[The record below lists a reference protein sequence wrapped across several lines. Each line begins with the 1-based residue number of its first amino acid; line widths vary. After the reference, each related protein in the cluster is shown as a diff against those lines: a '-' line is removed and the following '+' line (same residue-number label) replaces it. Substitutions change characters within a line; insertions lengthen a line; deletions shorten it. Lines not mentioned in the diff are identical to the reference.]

1 LYVVVELSNTLR
13 LSIVV
18 PALDEAEELAR
29 HLPGTLAVA
38 DQVVVSDGGSADG
51 TVEVARRL
59 GAVVVEGTA
68 GRGGQLN
75 RGAAAAD
82 ADLLLFLHADTAL
95 PGDGVA
101 RVHEAI
107 AAGAVGGGFRLR
119 FDAAGPALALGARLI
134 NLRTRLTRCPLGD
147 QGQFVT
153 RTAFDTLGGFRDWPI
168 LEDLDFARRLKRL
181 GPLVLLPAQV
191 TTSARRFLDGG
202 WPRTVA
208 TNWLI
213 WGLYFLGVPP
223 PRLAR
228 LYGKVR

>member
-1 LYVVVELSNTLR
+1 LQ

-18 PALDEAEELAR
+18 PTLDEATQLGR
-29 HLPGTLAVA
+29 HLTRALEVA

-51 TVEVARRL
+51 TVEIARRL
-59 GAVVVEGTA
+59 GALVVAGPP

-82 ADLLLFLHADTAL
+82 GDLLLFLHADTAL
-95 PGDGVA
+95 PADAGASIRGAVA
-101 RVHEAI
+101 G
-107 AAGAVGGGFRLR
+107 GAVGGGFRVRFEAGGPTLR
-119 FDAAGPALALGARLI
+119 LGARLI
-134 NLRTRLTRCPLGD
+134 NLRTRWTHCPLGD
-147 QGQFVT
+147 QAQFVT
-153 RTAFDTLGGFRDWPI
+153 RRAFQALGGFHDWPI

-181 GPLVLLPAQV
+181 GPVALLDAEV
-191 TTSARRFLDGG
+191 TTSARRFVDGG

-213 WGLYFLGVPP
+213 WSLYFLGVPP
-223 PRLAR
+223 QWLAR